1 MQTINKY
8 NVTKEGFYGNFGG
21 QILTDELKNEYSKI
35 AEEFLKIKDDKNF
48 NEELDELLKTFAGR
62 PSPVYYARNL
72 SKKYGCEI
80 FLKREDLNHT
90 GSHKINHSLGEALLA
105 KRMTTINFTQEATSK
120 EGEAL
125 NGPEGAT
132 NSAAK
137 VGTNAAMFF
146 TDGSAIVWTPSVLSN
161 AGNRGEIPVLWDVNG
176 IKKPNRLSW
185 CDENAVNGRK
195 PDKVTVQTAE
205 PGEVACNDDNVVIR
219 DQYSIKLTGN
229 RALPNGP
236 AAEYLF
242 FGK

>member
-1 MQTINKY
+1 MMNKKGFTLAEVLITLGIIGVIAAMTVPTLMNNSTEREFRSAY
-8 NVTKEGFYGNFGG
+8 KKGMAALNQAVTMNIALDNVDFDS
-21 QILTDELKNEYSKI
+21 LTD
-35 AEEFLKIKDDKNF
+35 
-48 NEELDELLKTFAGR
+48 TT
-62 PSPVYYARNL
+62 
-72 SKKYGCEI
+72 
-80 FLKREDLNHT
+80 T
-90 GSHKINHSLGEALLA
+90 GDTTVDSLYALLA

-146 TDGSAIVWTPSVLSN
+146 TDGSAIVWAPSVLSN

>member
-1 MQTINKY
+1 MMNKKGFTLAEVLITLGIIGVIAAMTVPTLMNNSTELEFRSAY
-8 NVTKEGFYGNFGG
+8 KKGMAALNQAVTMNIALDNVDFDS
-21 QILTDELKNEYSKI
+21 LTD
-35 AEEFLKIKDDKNF
+35 
-48 NEELDELLKTFAGR
+48 TT
-62 PSPVYYARNL
+62 
-72 SKKYGCEI
+72 
-80 FLKREDLNHT
+80 T
-90 GSHKINHSLGEALLA
+90 GDTTVDSLYALLA